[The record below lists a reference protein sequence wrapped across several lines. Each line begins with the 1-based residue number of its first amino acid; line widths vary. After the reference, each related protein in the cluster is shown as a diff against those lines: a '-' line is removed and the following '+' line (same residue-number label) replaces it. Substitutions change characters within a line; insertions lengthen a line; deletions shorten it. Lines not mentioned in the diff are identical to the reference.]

1 MSASENLSPQNLSHV
16 KGTIPAVRQVPW
28 RRLFSYLGPYKW
40 RMVVAMVGLMI
51 SSAISLV
58 FPLLI
63 GQTVTDILNQAD
75 YGSLNQFVLLLLGL
89 FIVMSIA
96 AYVQTYFLGTTG
108 EGIVY
113 DLRTQLYDRMIT
125 LSLAYYNRHRVGEM
139 MSRISNDVTMVRTML
154 TTNVS
159 TILSSLISL
168 IGSVVIVFT
177 LNPQLTLFILLL
189 VPLLVAVAFIFG
201 RPLERMSTR
210 VQDQLADATVTV
222 EEGLSGIRTVKSF
235 VREDYESQR
244 YRRDLTVTLRS
255 AIRMIKARSA
265 FGSVMLLLGFSS
277 IAAILWFGGRQVI
290 MGNMTVGM
298 ITSFIIYG
306 FLIAAGLGN
315 LAGLYGEFRAV
326 TGAVRRVFEILDTGV
341 EVVEATDARSLPPI
355 RGRIIFEDVSFGYD
369 VETTPVAEAPDS
381 RQLTGLVLRDI
392 NLDIAPGEIIA
403 LVGPS
408 GAGKSTLC
416 NLIPRFYD
424 PDRGAVSID
433 GRDLRNVSKQS
444 LRGQIGLVPQETIL
458 FGGTV
463 KENILYGRLDASDEE
478 VVAAARAAYAHDF
491 IIEMA
496 NGYETRVGERGNN
509 LSGGQRQRI
518 AIARAILKDPR
529 ILLLDEATSS
539 LDSESEQYV
548 QAALNHLMSN
558 RTTIIIAH
566 RLSTVQ
572 AAHRVVVL
580 DHGAIVEIGTHDEL
594 LAQGG
599 LFAKLYQMQ
608 FAEDGRDGR
617 SREVVDIWPEGDWA
631 VLGWPRVPELP
642 E

>member
-1 MSASENLSPQNLSHV
+1 MQSFPENLAQSKETVPL
-16 KGTIPAVRQVPW
+16 ARQMPW
-28 RRLFSYLGPYKW
+28 RRLLGYLGPHKW
-40 RMVVAMVGLMI
+40 RMVVAIIGLVI
-51 SSAISLV
+51 SSLISLA

-63 GQTVTDILNQAD
+63 GQTVTDILNQGSYA
-75 YGSLNQFVLLLLGL
+75 SLNAFVALLLGL
-89 FIVMSIA
+89 FIVMAIA
-96 AYVQTYFLGTTG
+96 SFVQSYFLGITG

-113 DLRTQLYDRMIT
+113 DLRTELFDRMIS
-125 LSLAYYNRHRVGEM
+125 LSLTYYNRNRVGEM

-154 TTNVS
+154 TTNITTV
-159 TILSSLISL
+159 LSSLISL
-168 IGSVVIVFT
+168 VGSIIIVFT
-177 LNPQLTLFILLL
+177 LNPQLTIFILLL
-189 VPLLVAVAFIFG
+189 VPVLVVLAFAFG

-210 VQDQLADATVTV
+210 VQDQLATATVTV

-235 VREDYESQR
+235 VREDYESKR
-244 YRRDLTVTLRS
+244 YRNDLTATLQS
-255 AIRMIKARSA
+255 AIRMIRARSA
-265 FGSVMLLLGFSS
+265 FGSLMLFLGFGS

-290 MGNMTVGM
+290 QGSMTVGM

-306 FLIAAGLGN
+306 FLIAAGLGS

-326 TGAVRRVFEILDTGV
+326 TGAVRRVFEILDTDNT
-341 EVVEATDARSLPPI
+341 VVEAPNPRPMPAI
-355 RGRIIFEDVSFGYD
+355 RGRITFDNVSFGYN
-369 VETTPVAEAPDS
+369 VGQELVTTSPDTS
-381 RQLTGLVLRDI
+381 QITGLVLSDI
-392 NLDIAPGEIIA
+392 ALDIAPGEVIA

-424 PDRGAVSID
+424 PDQGVVSID
-433 GRDLRNVSKQS
+433 GMDLRSLSKQS
-444 LRGQIGLVPQETIL
+444 LREQIGLVPQETIL

-463 KENILYGRLDASDEE
+463 RENILYGRLDASEE
-478 VVAAARAAYAHDF
+478 EIVAAARAAYAHEF
-491 IIEMA
+491 IQQMPD
-496 NGYETRVGERGNN
+496 GYQTLVGERGTN

-539 LDSESEQYV
+539 LDSELEMAV
-548 QAALNHLMSN
+548 QDALNHLMRD

-580 DHGAIVEIGTHDEL
+580 DHGRIVEIGTHNEL
-594 LAQGG
+594 LAQNG
-599 LFAKLYQMQ
+599 LFAKLYNMQ
-608 FAEDGRDGR
+608 FAEGG
-617 SREVVDIWPEGDWA
+617 REVVDIWPEGDWA
-631 VLGWPRVPELP
+631 VLGWPWVPEL